1 MFGQDPLLVP
11 RVSLVD
17 SSTALALFQ
26 STVMSGFI
34 QGDATHYTADC
45 VRISLIGEAPLQ
57 RGFDALVTHFGKSRM
72 AHPAILRIDS
82 FVGLLRCFSEKP
94 SEEWDSF
101 QEDRGGFTAFAYA
114 IAWCPLVVGRPF
126 GQHVFMRYAKACP
139 LTLSLI
145 SEKIQ

>member
-1 MFGQDPLLVP
+1 MFGQDPMLVP

-17 SSTALALFQ
+17 SSAALALFQ
-26 STVMSGFI
+26 SAVMSAFI
-34 QGDATHYTADC
+34 QGDATHHTADY

-57 RGFDALVTHFGKSRM
+57 RGFDALIKHFGNSRM
-72 AHPAILRIDS
+72 AHPAIRHIDS
-82 FVGLLRCFSEKP
+82 FLGLLKCFAEKP

-101 QEDRGGFTAFAYA
+101 QEDRGGFTAFVYA
-114 IAWCPLVVGRPF
+114 IAPCPLVVGRPF
-126 GQHVFMRYAKACP
+126 GRHVFMRYAKACP